1 MNQLIT
7 IGAGV
12 VAAFIGIAILAS
24 ARETA
29 GDLDRARRGTP
40 VPQGAF
46 NSGSVG
52 CAGIAFVLVGI
63 AIVILGIV
71 FR

>member
-7 IGAGV
+7 IGVGV
-12 VAAFIGIAILAS
+12 VAAVIGIAILAS

-29 GDLDRARRGTP
+29 DDLDRSRRGTP
-40 VPQGAF
+40 VPEGAF

-63 AIVILGIV
+63 VIVILGIV